1 MNDWAQAVQA
11 ADDLHEMMASIST
24 EVEQMRAGGPN
35 AADAKADIMKVG
47 SKLEHLADQ
56 VHNAVAV
63 VAGEASGVE
72 PS

>member
-11 ADDLHEMMASIST
+11 ADDLHEIMASIST
-24 EVEQMRAGGPN
+24 EVEQMRAGN
-35 AADAKADIMKVG
+35 DDAKADILKVG
-47 SKLEHLADQ
+47 SKMEHLADQ

-63 VAGEASGVE
+63 VAGEASGIE